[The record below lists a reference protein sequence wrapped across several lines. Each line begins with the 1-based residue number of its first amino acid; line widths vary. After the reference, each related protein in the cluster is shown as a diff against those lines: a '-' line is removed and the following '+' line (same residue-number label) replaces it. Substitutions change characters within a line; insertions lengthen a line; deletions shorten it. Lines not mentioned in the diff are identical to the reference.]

1 MNENKTEKKKLK
13 IDVVWKGV
21 ISLYF
26 MFRIELKLNNLYC
39 LNCHKKT
46 IFTKNVIKGSKF
58 NLNKN
63 QNYSINFSKI
73 CITKQ
78 YLKLIC

>member
-26 MFRIELKLNNLYC
+26 MFRIELKLINIYC
-39 LNCHKKT
+39 LNSRKKT
-46 IFTKNVIKGSKF
+46 IFTKNVIKVSKF